1 MSTSRVAEAFEP
13 PRASNPRMP
22 FASPRLICLLAALA
36 CALAPTRLP
45 AQASD
50 IPSAA
55 PPTVAGQTSE
65 QRGRILL
72 DQMIAAL
79 GGTAWLNRAS
89 VQQEGRTAA
98 FFHGEPNLGVT
109 EFIEYH
115 RLPVNGQ
122 TEADR
127 IEFTK
132 KRDIIQIWTP
142 DNGYEITYKGNSAL
156 PADQVADTLRRRAH
170 SIEAVVRTW
179 INAPGV
185 VIVSEGASMV
195 ERKLADKITVL
206 SANNDA
212 VTIEIDSATHL
223 PLRRTFQWRNDQFK
237 DHDEDTEE
245 YDDYHT
251 IQGLPTAMTLTRY
264 HNGDMASQ
272 RYLTK
277 VTYNVAFDPVLF
289 DHDLPLH
296 KKK

>member
-1 MSTSRVAEAFEP
+1 MR
-13 PRASNPRMP
+13 
-22 FASPRLICLLAALA
+22 ILAAIAIA
-36 CALAPTRLP
+36 CALTPSCLH

-55 PPTVAGQTSE
+55 PPTVAGQTAE
-65 QRGRILL
+65 QRGRSLL

-79 GGTAWLNRAS
+79 GGQAWLNRAS
-89 VQQEGRTAA
+89 IQQEGRTAS
-98 FFHGEPNLGVT
+98 FFHGEPNLGVVD
-109 EFIEYH
+109 FIEYH
-115 RLPVNGQ
+115 RLPINGQ

-142 DNGYEITYKGNSAL
+142 DNGFEITYKGNIAL

-170 SIEAVVRTW
+170 SIEAVVHTW
-179 INAPGV
+179 IDAPGV
-185 VIVSEGASMV
+185 VIVSEGTSMV
-195 ERKLADKITVL
+195 ERHLADKITVL

-212 VTIEIDSATHL
+212 VTIEIDDATHL

-237 DHDEDTEE
+237 DHDEDAEE
-245 YDDYHT
+245 YDDYHPM
-251 IQGLPTAMTLTRY
+251 QGLPTAMTITRY
-264 HNGDMASQ
+264 RNGDMASQ

-277 VTYNVAFDPVLF
+277 VTYNVAFAPTLF
-289 DHDLPLH
+289 DHDIPLH